1 MTSPVTFLKEVKAEL
16 LKVTWPTRK
25 QAIRLTIVVLVVSV
39 IVGLYIG
46 ILDYILTKIT
56 EILLKK

>member
-1 MTSPVTFLKEVKAEL
+1 MTSPVVFLKEVKAEL

-25 QAIRLTIVVLVVSV
+25 EAIRLTGIVLIISV

-46 ILDYILTKIT
+46 GLDYIFTKIT
-56 EILLKK
+56 EFLLKK

>member
-1 MTSPVTFLKEVKAEL
+1 MNKVITFLKEVKAEL